1 MMEDSSYL
9 KMTMESG
16 SVYEYKHGIVVI
28 TPSDGLPKYAIKA
41 WQFFAFES
49 EELEGVGSLMDFLDK
64 VERKDPAVGLRL
76 HVSGKDEWRIS
87 TKIVKLEEIED
98 ADSR

>member
-1 MMEDSSYL
+1 MEDSTYL

-41 WQFFAFES
+41 WQFFAFEP
-49 EELEGVGSLMDFLDK
+49 EEAEKWDGLSKFMDT
-64 VERKDPAVGLRL
+64 VEKRDPAVGRRVL
-76 HVSGKDEWRIS
+76 VYGKDEWRIS
-87 TKIVKLEEIED
+87 TKIIKLEELNV
-98 ADSR
+98 

>member
-1 MMEDSSYL
+1 MEDESYI

-41 WQFFAFES
+41 WQFFAFEP
-49 EELEGVGSLMDFLDK
+49 EEVEKLDGLAK
-64 VERKDPAVGLRL
+64 FIDTVERKDPAVGRRVL
-76 HVSGKDEWRIS
+76 VYGKDEWRIS
-87 TKIVKLEEIED
+87 TKIIKLEELNV
-98 ADSR
+98 